1 MQHHYWQSKNSFKY
15 DLNLAQTREIRI
27 ARLAEKK
34 LQDKFN
40 QEKVAAAKRIADEN
54 KKTI

>member
-1 MQHHYWQSKNSFKY
+1 LLK
-15 DLNLAQTREIRI
+15 TREIRI

-34 LQDKFN
+34 LQDKLN